1 MTFSSGGIDG
11 YFFLLLSMWP
21 VLMVLF
27 LQPLALVGGSM
38 DCDLSNIGQVL
49 SWSLTPIITG
59 VHRVPMLMTIRQIV
73 LADSSINHQL
83 PVARG
88 N

>member
-1 MTFSSGGIDG
+1 
-11 YFFLLLSMWP
+11 
-21 VLMVLF
+21 
-27 LQPLALVGGSM
+27 M
-38 DCDLSNIGQVL
+38 DCELSNIGQVL

-59 VHRVPMLMTIRQIV
+59 IHRVPMLMTIRQIV